1 MTSSSSNLLPEE
13 GDDMTATTDTRT
25 RARRSARPTLLAP
38 DSASLAPDSA
48 SLAPVSARD
57 AVGRSTGIEPVAIGV
72 ARSPLWTALGIAGL
86 VSLIAA
92 GSLPLIA
99 DLLSVPL

>member
-1 MTSSSSNLLPEE
+1 
-13 GDDMTATTDTRT
+13 MTATTDTRT
-25 RARRSARPTLLAP
+25 RARRSARPTL
-38 DSASLAPDSA
+38 LAPDSA

>member
-1 MTSSSSNLLPEE
+1 
-13 GDDMTATTDTRT
+13 MTATTETRT
-25 RARRSARPTLLAP
+25 RTRRSARPTLLAP
-38 DSASLAPDSA
+38 DSASLAP
-48 SLAPVSARD
+48 LSARD

-86 VSLIAA
+86 VSLVAA

-99 DLLSVPL
+99 GLLSVPL

>member
-25 RARRSARPTLLAP
+25 RARRSARPTL
-38 DSASLAPDSA
+38 LAPDSA

>member
-13 GDDMTATTDTRT
+13 GEDMTATTETRT
-25 RARRSARPTLLAP
+25 RTRRSARAALLAP
-38 DSASLAPDSA
+38 DSVSLAP
-48 SLAPVSARD
+48 LSARD

-72 ARSPLWTALGIAGL
+72 ARSPLWTSLGIAGL

-92 GSLPLIA
+92 GALPLIA
-99 DLLSVPL
+99 GLLSVPL